1 MKTIRLAAA
10 TSLLM
15 LLATP
20 LARADEPPPPP
31 LVFVR
36 TFLQLTDDQTAALI
50 GMIRTRDA
58 AMQPIAAN
66 VQASQEA
73 LGKLLD
79 SPSADAAAAGNLLLE
94 IHAGQKQLTA
104 IAQSAAASFEALLS
118 QEQRDRLQFV
128 RQAAQVEP
136 AIPAFKAVGLM

>member
-10 TSLLM
+10 TSLLI

-20 LARADEPPPPP
+20 LARADEPLPPP

-79 SPSADAAAAGNLLLE
+79 SPSADAAAAGSLLLD
-94 IHAGQKQLTA
+94 IHAGQKQLAA

-118 QEQRDRLQFV
+118 QEQQDRLQFV
-128 RQAAQVEP
+128 RQAAQAEP